1 MSDSDTPDL
10 EARVARLERMLERLM
25 TDRGVAAGTRGASGP
40 NRSRP
45 PERPVPPPASVFHPP
60 ERSVPPPAS
69 ASTTAEPLAGFGERW
84 LGRVG
89 IAFIILAVAF
99 LLKLSFDRG
108 WVTPAVRLGAGM
120 ALGAGLLVAGLRL
133 DATRRTL
140 AQSLM
145 GGAIALFYLVGF
157 AGFQLYELLS
167 FPAAMSLM
175 TTTTILSFVL
185 ADGQDSPPLAVIG
198 VSGGLSTPFLLST
211 GSANTVGLSIYVA
224 LVLVGGGAVHFRR
237 GWLSLLVVM
246 AFGGA
251 SALLPL
257 GLVSLDEVLIPSLA
271 VLVYLVVCVALPLA
285 RPALWPGPA
294 RENTFERTLW
304 ITRLATVT
312 AMVVGV
318 GILAM
323 VLELTRIQA
332 GVPYLVVGLAAG
344 LGAWAAPAVP
354 LTRRPTSEVAALAV
368 ALGLALVGG
377 DSLALLLVMGEV
389 AALLMLVERG
399 APSGLA
405 KLAHFFT
412 GVALL
417 SFLFFAAN
425 APPGAM
431 GFRED
436 ALLRL
441 GVLAMV
447 ALCAMLAEKD
457 LAPLYGGL
465 AYVGLLVWFVS
476 ELGSRPNGTALVSI
490 AWGMQGA
497 LTLLVALSTRSSA
510 AQIGGLL
517 TLGLVAAKLL
527 VVDLA
532 QLDAVWR
539 ILIFLGFG
547 GGLLGLAYLVNR
559 PKAAARATGDPGG
572 D

>member
-10 EARVARLERMLERLM
+10 ETRVARLERMLERLM
-25 TDRGVAAGTRGASGP
+25 ADRGAAAGSRAASGP
-40 NRSRP
+40 ERPRPHEPFVP
-45 PERPVPPPASVFHPP
+45 PERPVSP
-60 ERSVPPPAS
+60 EPSVPPRAPAS
-69 ASTTAEPLAGFGERW
+69 AEPLAGFGERW

-175 TTTTILSFVL
+175 ATTTILSFVL

-271 VLVYLVVCVALPLA
+271 VLVYLVVCVGLPLA

-294 RENTFERTLW
+294 RKNTFERTLW
-304 ITRLATVT
+304 ITRLATAA

-318 GILAM
+318 GILAL

-332 GVPYLVVGLAAG
+332 GLPYLVVGLVAG

-354 LTRRPTSEVAALAV
+354 LTRRPASEVAALAV
-368 ALGLALVGG
+368 ALGLALVAG

-389 AALLMLVERG
+389 AVLLMLVERG

-405 KLAHFFT
+405 KLAHVFT

-447 ALCAMLAEKD
+447 ALCAMLVERD
-457 LAPLYGGL
+457 VAPLYGGL

-476 ELGSRPNGTALVSI
+476 ELGPRPNGTALVSI

-497 LTLLVALSTRSSA
+497 VTLLVALSTRSSA
-510 AQIGGLL
+510 AQVGGLL

-559 PKAAARATGDPGG
+559 PKAAARATGDPGDG
-572 D
+572 

>member
-25 TDRGVAAGTRGASGP
+25 ADRGAAAGSRAASGP
-40 NRSRP
+40 ERPRPHEPFVP
-45 PERPVPPPASVFHPP
+45 PERPVPPEP
-60 ERSVPPPAS
+60 SVPPRAPAS
-69 ASTTAEPLAGFGERW
+69 AEPLAGFGERW

-211 GSANTVGLSIYVA
+211 GSANTAGLSIYVA

-294 RENTFERTLW
+294 RESAFERTLW
-304 ITRLATVT
+304 ITRLATAA

-318 GILAM
+318 GILAL

-332 GVPYLVVGLAAG
+332 GLPYLVVGLVAG

-354 LTRRPTSEVAALAV
+354 LTRRPASEVAALAV
-368 ALGLALVGG
+368 ALGLALVAG

-389 AALLMLVERG
+389 AVLLMLVERG

-405 KLAHFFT
+405 KLAHVFT

-447 ALCAMLAEKD
+447 ALCAILVEKD

-476 ELGSRPNGTALVSI
+476 ELGPRPNGTALVSI

-497 LTLLVALSTRSSA
+497 VTLLVALRTRSSA
-510 AQIGGLL
+510 AQVGGLL

-559 PKAAARATGDPGG
+559 PKAAARASGDSGG
-572 D
+572 G